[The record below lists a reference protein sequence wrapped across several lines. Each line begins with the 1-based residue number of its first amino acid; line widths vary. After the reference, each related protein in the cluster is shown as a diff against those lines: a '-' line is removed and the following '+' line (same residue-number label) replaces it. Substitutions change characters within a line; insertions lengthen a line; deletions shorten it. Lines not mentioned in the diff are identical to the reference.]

1 MKRQKNYGFIEKRK
15 FWKNGF
21 IPALKI
27 LLTIF
32 IIIALNVNGLTQAKE
47 LKLDKAEQEQ
57 VVEKIGKILE
67 DNYVYPETAK
77 KMSSHLSGK
86 LKKGDYNKITSPG
99 EFADQL
105 GKDLREISKDL
116 HIRVGYDP
124 EAVKRM
130 RRREKNK
137 DDPELLELRLKELRR
152 TNFGFNGVKILG
164 GNIGYLDLRQFASP
178 KYAGETAVAA
188 MNFLSNCDSLII
200 DLRNNGGGSA
210 EMIQLLTSYFYD
222 DDPVHLNT
230 FYWRPGDETMQTW
243 TLPHVPGKK
252 IPDIDIYVLT
262 SRNTFSA
269 AEEFSY
275 NLKNL
280 KRATLIGETTRGG
293 AHPGGP
299 MVVND
304 NFIINVPKGR
314 AINPV
319 TKTNWEGVGVK
330 PHIEVPQ
337 EDALT
342 TAHLKALQSLAASTK
357 DKDDKS
363 RYEWHVESLKAE
375 LNPVKVSPE
384 TLRSYTGEYGPRTIT
399 FENGELYYQRIGR
412 PKYRMIPLSDDLF
425 MFKEIDYFRIK
436 IIKEDGVLKGIM
448 GMYDNGTTDKNLKS
462 N

>member
-1 MKRQKNYGFIEKRK
+1 MKKQENYCFIEKGK
-15 FWKNGF
+15 ILKNGHN
-21 IPALKI
+21 PALLL

-32 IIIALNVNGLTQAKE
+32 IIVALNVNGFAREKE
-47 LKLDKAEQEQ
+47 LKVSKDEKKE
-57 VVEKIGKILE
+57 VIEKISKILE
-67 DNYVYPETAK
+67 DNYVYPKTAK
-77 KMSSHLSGK
+77 KMSSHLYGK
-86 LKKGDYNKITSPG
+86 LKKGDYKKITSPD

-105 GKDLREISKDL
+105 GKDLRKISKDL

-124 EAVKRM
+124 EGVERMKRG
-130 RRREKNK
+130 EKNK
-137 DDPELLELRLKELRR
+137 DDPLLLELRLKELRR
-152 TNFGFNGVKILG
+152 TNFGFNEVKILG

-188 MNFLSNCDSLII
+188 MNFLANCEALII

-222 DDPVHLNT
+222 AGPVHLNT

-252 IPDIDIYVLT
+252 IPAIDIYILT
-262 SRNTFSA
+262 SRSTFSA

-280 KRATLIGETTRGG
+280 KRATLVGETTRGG

-314 AINPV
+314 AVNPV

-337 EDALT
+337 EDALL
-342 TAHLKALQSLAASTK
+342 TAHLKAVEKLIASAK
-357 DKDDKS
+357 NKDDKFM
-363 RYEWHVESLKAE
+363 YEWQAESLKAE
-375 LNPVKVSPE
+375 LNPVEVEPE
-384 TLRSYTGEYGPRTIT
+384 ILESYAGKYGPRTIT
-399 FENGELYYQRIGR
+399 FANGELYYQRIGR
-412 PKYRMIPLSDDLF
+412 PKYKMIPISKDLF
-425 MFKEIDYFRIK
+425 MFKEIDFFRIK
-436 IIKEDGVLKGIM
+436 IIIEDGVAKGIM
-448 GMYDNGTTDKNLKS
+448 GMYDSGATDENLKS
-462 N
+462 K

>member
-1 MKRQKNYGFIEKRK
+1 MKKQKNYGFIEKK
-15 FWKNGF
+15 KLWKNGF
-21 IPALKI
+21 VPTLQVF
-27 LLTIF
+27 LTIF
-32 IIIALNVNGLTQAKE
+32 IIIALNVNGFSQEKE
-47 LKLDKAEQEQ
+47 LKVNKDEQEQ
-57 VVEKIGKILE
+57 VVKKISKILE
-67 DNYVYPETAK
+67 DNYVYAETAK

-86 LKKGDYNKITSPG
+86 LKKGDYKKITSPG

-130 RRREKNK
+130 RRREKDK
-137 DDPELLELRLKELRR
+137 DDPELLELRLKGLRR
-152 TNFGFNGVKILG
+152 TNFGFKEVKILS
-164 GNIGYLDLRQFASP
+164 GNIGYLDLRQFAGP
-178 KYAGETAVAA
+178 KYAGETAVSA
-188 MNFLSNCDSLII
+188 MNLLANCETLII

-210 EMIQLLTSYFYD
+210 GMIQLLTSYFYD

-262 SRNTFSA
+262 SSRTFSA

-280 KRATLIGETTRGG
+280 KRATLIGETTGGG

-304 NFIINVPKGR
+304 NFILNVPKGR

-342 TAHLKALQSLAASTK
+342 TAHLKALEKLASSTK

-363 RYEWHVESLKAE
+363 RYEWHAESLKAE
-375 LNPVKVSPE
+375 LNPVKVKPE
-384 TLRSYTGEYGPRTIT
+384 TLRSYAGKYGPRTIT
-399 FENGELYYQRIGR
+399 FENGELYYQRTGR
-412 PKYRMIPLSDDLF
+412 PKYRMIPLSNDLF
-425 MFKEIDYFRIK
+425 MLKEIGYFRIK
-436 IIKEDGVLKGIM
+436 IIKEDGVVKGVM
-448 GMYDNGTTDKNLKS
+448 GMYDNGRTDKNLKS
-462 N
+462 K

>member
-1 MKRQKNYGFIEKRK
+1 MRKQENCGFIEKK
-15 FWKNGF
+15 KLLKNGF
-21 IPALKI
+21 IPTLQI
-27 LLTIF
+27 LLTVL
-32 IIIALNVNGLTQAKE
+32 IIIALNVNGFSQEKEIKLTKV
-47 LKLDKAEQEQ
+47 EQEQ
-57 VVEKIGKILE
+57 VVKKISKILD

-86 LKKGDYNKITSPG
+86 LKKGGYKKITSPG
-99 EFADQL
+99 EFAEQR

-124 EAVKRM
+124 EMVKRM

-137 DDPELLELRLKELRR
+137 GDPELLKQRLKGLRK
-152 TNFGFNGVKILG
+152 TNFGFNEVKILS
-164 GNIGYLDLRQFASP
+164 GNIGYLDLRQFAGA

-188 MNFLSNCDSLII
+188 MNFLANCEILII
-200 DLRNNGGGSA
+200 DLRNNGGGSP

-230 FYWRPGDETMQTW
+230 FYWRPEDKMVQTW

-262 SRNTFSA
+262 SNRTFSA

-275 NLKNL
+275 NLKNM

-299 MVVND
+299 RIVDD
-304 NFIINVPKGR
+304 NFIINVPTGR

-342 TAHLKALQSLAASTK
+342 TAHMRALEKLAATTK
-357 DKDDKS
+357 DKNDKF
-363 RYEWHVESLKAE
+363 RYEWYAESLKSG
-375 LNPVKVSPE
+375 LNPVKVKPE
-384 TLRSYTGEYGPRTIT
+384 TLRSYAGKYGPRTIT
-399 FENGELYYQRIGR
+399 FESGELYYQRVGR
-412 PKYRMIPLSDDLF
+412 PKYRMIPMSKDLF
-425 MFKEIDYFRIK
+425 MFKEIDYFRMK
-436 IIKEDGVLKGIM
+436 IIKEDGVVKGIM
-448 GMYDNGTTDKNLKS
+448 GMYDDGNTDKNLKS